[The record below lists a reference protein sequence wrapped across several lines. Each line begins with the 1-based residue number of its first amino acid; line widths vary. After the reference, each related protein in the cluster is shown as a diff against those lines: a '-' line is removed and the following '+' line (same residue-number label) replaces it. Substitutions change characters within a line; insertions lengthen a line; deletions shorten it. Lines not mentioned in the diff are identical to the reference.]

1 MSNIGKRI
9 IYIPK
14 NLNIQIIN
22 FNKYRQLIISY
33 FQNSSFSPPD
43 SLNKHENKKIIK
55 YINFPSNLNLN
66 IINNGQDKQLIIN
79 ILSQNFSNSNSNQK
93 KFLKFEQAFFGTLN
107 SLITQM
113 ISGSK
118 QLFKKTLLLNG
129 IGYKIEIEIDHHYSP
144 KGRIIPST
152 NTPLSLPA
160 SSPTPLTPSS
170 TGRAGVE
177 DPPGRGDLDNLE
189 IHILKCTIGYSH
201 PVYIKIPFN
210 IQYKQI
216 NSNSLELYSDSL
228 QDLTQFINK
237 IIQIKPAYK
246 DKYKNKGFQILSL
259 NSK

>member
-1 MSNIGKRI
+1 MSNIGKRR

-14 NLNIQIIN
+14 NLNIKIIN
-22 FNKYRQLIISY
+22 FNKYKQLIISY
-33 FQNSSFSPPD
+33 FQNSSPPYNNL
-43 SLNKHENKKIIK
+43 LNKSEKKKIIK
-55 YINFPSNLNLN
+55 YINFPSNFNLN

-79 ILSQNFSNSNSNQK
+79 IISKNLFNSNSNQK
-93 KFLKFEQAFFGTLN
+93 NNLKFEQAFFGTLN
-107 SLITQM
+107 SFITQM

-118 QLFKKTLLLNG
+118 QLFNKTLLLNG
-129 IGYKIEIEIDHHYSP
+129 VGYKLEIELNHD
-144 KGRIIPST
+144 
-152 NTPLSLPA
+152 
-160 SSPTPLTPSS
+160 
-170 TGRAGVE
+170 
-177 DPPGRGDLDNLE
+177 LE

-201 PVYIKIPFN
+201 PIYIKIPFN

-216 NSNSLELYSDSL
+216 NSNSIEFYSDSL